1 MHDSRIE
8 FPKALGYTRESF
20 GRMRIVNF
28 DAKVRKTAQNYEN
41 YRNWN
46 GDQGVQFRTHQSM
59 EEEEDSGVCSPPLWN
74 NIPQKSLSN
83 RPLLHHNRVQDIVR
97 GQGELMEMVKNL
109 PESSY
114 ELSLKDLVEPS
125 IIETQ
130 DQDQEEGSDKL
141 IKNHDNQVLDQ
152 RVKVK
157 RQESMV
163 KEKRAKMIRNG
174 SIVNR
179 GLFLKM
185 GFPITFKSK
194 KKKNLANNAGSKVS
208 PAPEVSSKGTGKE
221 WWKKRFTCSSNSDNS
236 RTSNSNGST
245 GSSSSSSGGSYD
257 SRRKNGFLSSC
268 WSCFHSK

>member
-1 MHDSRIE
+1 MHNSRTE

-20 GRMRIVNF
+20 GHRRILNF

-59 EEEEDSGVCSPPLWN
+59 EEEEEDSGVCSPPLWN
-74 NIPQKSLSN
+74 NVPQENLSN
-83 RPLLHHNRVQDIVR
+83 RPLLHHSRVQDIVR
-97 GQGELMEMVKNL
+97 GQGELMDMIKNL

-114 ELSLKDLVEPS
+114 ELTLKDLVEPS
-125 IIETQ
+125 ILETQ
-130 DQDQEEGSDKL
+130 DQDQGQEEGSDKL
-141 IKNHDNQVLDQ
+141 ITNHDDQVVDQ
-152 RVKVK
+152 MVKVK

-174 SIVNR
+174 SIDNR

-185 GFPITFKSK
+185 VFPITFKSK
-194 KKKNLANNAGSKVS
+194 KKKNLTNNASSKVS
-208 PAPEVSSKGTGKE
+208 PKPEVSSKGADKE
-221 WWKKRFTCSSNSDNS
+221 WWKKRFTYSSNSDNS
-236 RTSNSNGST
+236 RTSNSNGSK
-245 GSSSSSSGGSYD
+245 GSSSGDSYG

-268 WSCFHSK
+268 WSCFHSM